1 MHYRIVDACLGNGQ
15 PRSNVPAVRLLRLEQ
30 LLPLGDLLAV
40 IHGGHR
46 IISAELPHDIHSVK
60 FSGVEVLGLMQRNGR
75 TGNQRRQHQTQNED
89 PPAPLLLF
97 FLFLPHDSALLS
109 TAV

>member
-1 MHYRIVDACLGNGQ
+1 MHHRIVNACLGDGQ

-40 IHGGHR
+40 IHGGHQ
-46 IISAELPHDIHSVK
+46 IISAELPHDLHSVK

-75 TGNQRRQHQTQNED
+75 TGNQQRQHQT
-89 PPAPLLLF
+89 
-97 FLFLPHDSALLS
+97 
-109 TAV
+109 